1 MESTIATL
9 DFPEITATSQLL
21 ADGNGHTV
29 IVELPG
35 SLGTITLQKVIKT
48 GDEVSNDSETE
59 TVLDP
64 VDRRAWQGLGESLKA
79 SGHVRRLA
87 LKWQ

>member
-1 MESTIATL
+1 MARVAVM
-9 DFPEITATSQLL
+9 PERLVSAPQERER
-21 ADGNGHTV
+21 
-29 IVELPG
+29 VEAG
-35 SLGTITLQKVIKT
+35 R
-48 GDEVSNDSETE
+48 NSETE